1 MLTDEDTTFHIG
13 LKIMS
18 GKTVESCDREI
29 NGRASKPA
37 VTLGVYLALPTF
49 SLASCLS
56 P

>member
-1 MLTDEDTTFHIG
+1 MLIDEDPTFHIG

-18 GKTVESCDREI
+18 GKTVESCDGEI

-37 VTLGVYLALPTF
+37 VTLDVYLTLPTW
-49 SLASCLS
+49 SLASRLS